1 VTFFLGGW
9 QGPVFGPTFLVWIL
23 PVFWFLLKTAVV
35 IFFFV
40 WVRGTLPRMRY
51 DQLMAFGWKRLIPVS
66 LAWIILAMVAIGV
79 RRFGLP
85 WA

>member
-1 VTFFLGGW
+1 M
-9 QGPVFGPTFLVWIL
+9 
-23 PVFWFLLKTAVV
+23 WFLLKTSAMVFLF
-35 IFFFV
+35 I

-66 LAWIILAMVAIGV
+66 LVWIMLSMVAVGI
-79 RRFGLP
+79 RRYGLP

>member
-1 VTFFLGGW
+1 MVKTSLIVFLFFW
-9 QGPVFGPTFLVWIL
+9 
-23 PVFWFLLKTAVV
+23 A
-35 IFFFV
+35 
-40 WVRGTLPRMRY
+40 RATLPRMRY

-66 LAWIILAMVAIGV
+66 LVWILLSMVAIGV